1 MGIGDYT
8 KAALELDTVKNINNQ
23 FPRPEI
29 SAFCTYY
36 QLMLEV
42 SQLDENCGVVERDS
56 VYRKRFE
63 YIANVSSRDKTCLR
77 ANAVLS
83 AFLDYEYKE
92 LFPDFVRIKSL
103 TTNLETEDEEYSE
116 TKMLLVYPNPSS
128 DIFNIMIDDENST
141 NGIIEVY
148 DNVGKLVLSKSIN
161 NSLGYI
167 EMNQF
172 PKGIYQVVVS
182 TQYGNTYFD
191 RIILK

>member
-128 DIFNIMIDDENST
+128 DIFNIMI
-141 NGIIEVY
+141 
-148 DNVGKLVLSKSIN
+148 KLCSCKS
-161 NSLGYI
+161 YC
-167 EMNQF
+167 F
-172 PKGIYQVVVS
+172 Y
-182 TQYGNTYFD
+182 
-191 RIILK
+191 R